1 MGSTATPYGSLND
14 AAAPAPSAE
23 PPPWPAV
30 PAKVVTTFGARL
42 GLVEYSKEALVVVPS
57 RLTVPL
63 SVAIVPVTLVAA
75 SVMTAGGLA
84 SWVRSSSPS
93 SRGRPEPRADGRR

>member
-1 MGSTATPYGSLND
+1 M
-14 AAAPAPSAE
+14 
-23 PPPWPAV
+23 
-30 PAKVVTTFGARL
+30 
-42 GLVEYSKEALVVVPS
+42 VVPS

-93 SRGRPEPRADGRR
+93 SPRQAGAEGRRPAVTPPFAAMPRGHDAVEMHRSRGQP

>member
-1 MGSTATPYGSLND
+1 M
-14 AAAPAPSAE
+14 
-23 PPPWPAV
+23 
-30 PAKVVTTFGARL
+30 
-42 GLVEYSKEALVVVPS
+42 VVPS